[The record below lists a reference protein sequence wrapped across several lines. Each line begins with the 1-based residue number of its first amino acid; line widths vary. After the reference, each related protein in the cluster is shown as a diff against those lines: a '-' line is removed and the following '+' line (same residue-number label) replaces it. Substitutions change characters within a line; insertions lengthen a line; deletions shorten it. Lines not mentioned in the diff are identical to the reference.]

1 MGASAGGAAGGAA
14 GAAAAAAAVANAIK
28 ASGAIVKVDP
38 NDFRK
43 IMEKIDAPLVV
54 RAEGGFLSRK
64 YQYLTAYKG
73 LIFYTKSPSELP
85 FGSGVEIVLAEKI
98 WIPG

>member
-14 GAAAAAAAVANAIK
+14 GAAAAAAIANAIK
-28 ASGAIVKVDP
+28 VSGAIVKVDP

-43 IMEKIDAPLVV
+43 IMGKMDAPLVV

-85 FGSGVEIVLAEKI
+85 FGSGVEMILAEKI